1 MELNVR
7 YLLELRDIS
16 GIREEKLLIRND
28 STVQDLLEQL
38 FERYPAIQTAV
49 VDRRGSPPVPRV
61 RILVNGR
68 DTKFLRGMQTPLA
81 QGDLVSVQP
90 ATR

>member
-1 MELNVR
+1 MELSVR
-7 YLLELRDIS
+7 YLLELRDIA
-16 GIREEKLLIRND
+16 GLREEELRIRD
-28 STVQDLLEQL
+28 ASTVQDLLVQL
-38 FERYPAIQTAV
+38 FERYPAMQAAV
-49 VDRRGSPPVPRV
+49 VDKGAATPVPRV